1 MDRNKQVG
9 AVFSSLLGL
18 QCALD
23 EVRTV
28 TLMEAVMMLEN
39 VTLLP
44 EGVVLPRR
52 DRLATICEGVM
63 EAAATSEARRRLPA
77 VIDGVDSS
85 NLVGA
90 VILYTMESPVP
101 FYAVLTFP
109 LNVQGV
115 RKLSA
120 LTHHLPLLK
129 LLTVAWRCLVIV
141 PVYRFEGVA
150 YRGVSIEGNPALQE
164 KHANFTRDFAVG
176 KRITFAAPTSTTTNP
191 AIASGFTH
199 GIQFVIQGVGLAGAP
214 PGLLLRA
221 GDLSMFDEDEVMLQG
236 PCVGEIV
243 ACTMVPGPTVIVVMQ
258 LLASSM
264 TYLSD
269 SVFTPTLEALVA
281 ASVVASPAAATPPAA
296 ASTDKEAPLSKIAI
310 WVDEQLA
317 DQLDP
322 SKRRALGDLLDR
334 HDVCTP
340 EVLASLREADL
351 VEIGVPVGSRRALG
365 VAVEKWKASAASAT
379 PATPSPAVVA
389 HPAALPAPAKP
400 TEVEPAPAKAAPPVP
415 EATRVEQPA
424 VTAAVTG
431 VAGLSVDDVS
441 KTQSQLAGALVT
453 TSNVRAGLKVVR
465 GPDWKWESQDGG
477 AGKVGELVVE
487 GSSTPGWHRVRW
499 ASGDSNGY
507 RIGA

>member
-322 SKRRALGDLLDR
+322 SKRRWVSCAFRRLHCLHQYKNCFLSNALPLS
-334 HDVCTP
+334 HDTVFQQPYAVST
-340 EVLASLREADL
+340 SLRAVRRVIL
-351 VEIGVPVGSRRALG
+351 SSPLRSCLGSCPVRAARWATSSIGM
-365 VAVEKWKASAASAT
+365 T
-379 PATPSPAVVA
+379 C
-389 HPAALPAPAKP
+389 
-400 TEVEPAPAKAAPPVP
+400 APPRCLRRCGRR
-415 EATRVEQPA
+415 T
-424 VTAAVTG
+424 
-431 VAGLSVDDVS
+431 LSRS
-441 KTQSQLAGALVT
+441 ASPSG
-453 TSNVRAGLKVVR
+453 R
-465 GPDWKWESQDGG
+465 GG
-477 AGKVGELVVE
+477 
-487 GSSTPGWHRVRW
+487 RW
-499 ASGDSNGY
+499 ASLWRSGRRPPPLPPLPHRPLRSLLTPPLSLPRQSPRRWSRRRPRPRPPCLKRLGW
-507 RIGA
+507 R